1 MGFFILAIVV
11 GSSIWVLQ
19 DARAIGVKKGQLR
32 GMANMD
38 PGDWFI
44 CCLLLWI
51 VVFPYY
57 LSKRPQLLN
66 INGKTHGLF
75 KFSGGSAALMADGV
89 DALEKLATLRDKG
102 ILTDMEFQMQKAK
115 ILGIPASSP
124 AEQVEEISCPICNN
138 SIPASVVQPGENT
151 CPKCKRV
158 FVAE

>member
-1 MGFFILAIVV
+1 
-11 GSSIWVLQ
+11 
-19 DARAIGVKKGQLR
+19 
-32 GMANMD
+32 
-38 PGDWFI
+38 
-44 CCLLLWI
+44 
-51 VVFPYY
+51 
-57 LSKRPQLLN
+57 
-66 INGKTHGLF
+66 
-75 KFSGGSAALMADGV
+75 MADGV